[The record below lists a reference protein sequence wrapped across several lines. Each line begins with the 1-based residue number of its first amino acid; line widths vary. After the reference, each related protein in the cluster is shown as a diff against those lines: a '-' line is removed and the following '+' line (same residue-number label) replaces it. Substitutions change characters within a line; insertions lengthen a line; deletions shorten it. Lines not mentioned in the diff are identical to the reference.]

1 MHIDSS
7 GAFRVIHFLE
17 HKELF
22 NGNLLVKD
30 VKKIIKEITGIQ
42 EENQNIKVSFKINE
56 DDDYFWNYQPILV
69 YDKTNYDLTIKRDC
83 YEKKISL
90 DLRKNV
96 KELKQK
102 IHKET
107 NIPTERQ
114 KFFLGNSELYD
125 EYILENVDLFN
136 NRLHVEIPKVIKNI
150 IYLKY
155 SNIEKKIETDLCN
168 TGFELIKQ
176 VQNNLDNYDSKY
188 YLIYKNKILKSSD
201 LLISSGIQDGDL
213 IELIDRETIQ
223 IFIKTMSHK
232 TIALNVG
239 PYDTV
244 KYVKFLIELKEGI
257 SIHQQRLIFNGH
269 QLEDTRTIADYDIKK
284 KSILILNLRLRGGK

>member
-150 IYLKY
+150 IYLKN

-168 TGFELIKQ
+168 TGFI
-176 VQNNLDNYDSKY
+176 N
-188 YLIYKNKILKSSD
+188 
-201 LLISSGIQDGDL
+201 
-213 IELIDRETIQ
+213 
-223 IFIKTMSHK
+223 
-232 TIALNVG
+232 
-239 PYDTV
+239 
-244 KYVKFLIELKEGI
+244 
-257 SIHQQRLIFNGH
+257 
-269 QLEDTRTIADYDIKK
+269 
-284 KSILILNLRLRGGK
+284 

>member
-1 MHIDSS
+1 M
-7 GAFRVIHFLE
+7 E

-176 VQNNLDNYDSKY
+176 VQNNFDNYDSKY

-223 IFIKTMSHK
+223 IFIKTMTHK

-239 PYDTV
+239 PYDTI

>member
-1 MHIDSS
+1 M
-7 GAFRVIHFLE
+7 
-17 HKELF
+17 
-22 NGNLLVKD
+22 
-30 VKKIIKEITGIQ
+30 
-42 EENQNIKVSFKINE
+42 
-56 DDDYFWNYQPILV
+56 
-69 YDKTNYDLTIKRDC
+69 
-83 YEKKISL
+83 
-90 DLRKNV
+90 
-96 KELKQK
+96 
-102 IHKET
+102 
-107 NIPTERQ
+107 
-114 KFFLGNSELYD
+114 
-125 EYILENVDLFN
+125 
-136 NRLHVEIPKVIKNI
+136 EIPKVIKNI
-150 IYLKY
+150 IYLKN

-223 IFIKTMSHK
+223 IFIKTMTHK

-257 SIHQQRLIFNGH
+257 PIHQQRLIFNGH

>member
-7 GAFRVIHFLE
+7 GSFRVIHFLE

-223 IFIKTMSHK
+223 IFIKTMTHK
-232 TIALNVG
+232 KIALNVG

>member
-1 MHIDSS
+1 MHIDNS
-7 GAFRVIHFLE
+7 GSFRVIHFLE

-22 NGNLLVKD
+22 NDNLLVKD

-136 NRLHVEIPKVIKNI
+136 NRLHVEIPKVIKDI

-223 IFIKTMSHK
+223 IFIKTMTHK

-239 PYDTV
+239 PYDTI

>member
-1 MHIDSS
+1 MHIDNS
-7 GAFRVIHFLE
+7 GSFRVIHFLE

-22 NGNLLVKD
+22 NDNLLVKD

-42 EENQNIKVSFKINE
+42 EENQNIKVSFKINK

-150 IYLKY
+150 IYLKN

-176 VQNNLDNYDSKY
+176 VQNNFDNYDSKY
-188 YLIYKNKILKSSD
+188 YLIYTNKILKSSD
-201 LLISSGIQDGDL
+201 LLILSGIQDGDL

-223 IFIKTMSHK
+223 IFIKTMTHK

-239 PYDTV
+239 PYDTI

>member
-1 MHIDSS
+1 M
-7 GAFRVIHFLE
+7 
-17 HKELF
+17 
-22 NGNLLVKD
+22 
-30 VKKIIKEITGIQ
+30 
-42 EENQNIKVSFKINE
+42 
-56 DDDYFWNYQPILV
+56 
-69 YDKTNYDLTIKRDC
+69 
-83 YEKKISL
+83 
-90 DLRKNV
+90 
-96 KELKQK
+96 
-102 IHKET
+102 
-107 NIPTERQ
+107 
-114 KFFLGNSELYD
+114 
-125 EYILENVDLFN
+125 
-136 NRLHVEIPKVIKNI
+136 EIPKVIKNI

-223 IFIKTMSHK
+223 IFIKTMTHK

-284 KSILILNLRLRGGK
+284 KSILILNLRLRGGIIIQNLKI